1 MSYIISDEEKNE
13 CEWDEEALKYVTRS
27 SLSST
32 SVSSSE
38 PSLGSASVSSGSFS
52 SSNGD
57 FTSTGSWD
65 GNDW

>member
-1 MSYIISDEEKNE
+1 MPYIISDEEKNE
-13 CEWDEEALKYVTRS
+13 CEWDVEALNYVTRPC
-27 SLSST
+27 LSST